1 MDHVL
6 TTKLHIPPVRP
17 ALVSRPHLLA
27 ELQAGLHRKLTLIS
41 APAGFGKTTV
51 IREWAAGCAYPVA
64 WLSLDAS
71 DSDPTRFLAYV
82 IAALNRAAGGESPLV
97 SSVLGMLQAPQ
108 RPPTDAIL
116 TALINDI
123 AASSERTI
131 LVLDDYH
138 AIEASPVDAALTF
151 LLDHLPPHLHLVI
164 ATRFDPHLPLARLR
178 AQGQLTELRAA
189 DLRFTPAEAAR
200 FLTEGMGLSLAA
212 EDIAALEART
222 EGWITG
228 LHLAALSLQG
238 QKDVSRRIASFS
250 GSHRFVL
257 DYLIEEVL
265 EQQPEP
271 VQAFLLHTAVLD
283 RLTGA
288 LCDALTDQANG
299 QATLEWL
306 DHANLFII
314 ALDDERRWYR
324 YHHLFADLLRQRLQ
338 QAHPEYVPALHR
350 RASTWYAQ
358 HGFTDAA
365 IEHALLAQDDT
376 AAARLIETVAEAT
389 WGRGEHTR
397 LRRWLDGL
405 PAEAVFARADLC
417 ILHAWLLFASGQPE
431 AAERRL
437 QAAESTPEMRL
448 QGRVAVIRAFL
459 ASFWDD
465 VPGMI
470 QHACHALACLPAED
484 VTWRATA
491 AIALGDAYGL
501 TGEIDAAYQARLEA
515 VRASTAAGNVYMSL
529 IAHIKLAITLRQQGH
544 VQQTIAMCQ
553 QQFQFAQERGM
564 AHTGTAGCFLAI
576 CGEALAE
583 QNDLAEALQ
592 QVRNGV
598 ALAERG
604 GDVVTLVWCFLCLL
618 RVCFSCGDMAGAEAT
633 IAKIEKLNRELHVPP
648 WVMPVLAAWQVRVWL
663 AQKKLDEA
671 TQWMTSQGPD
681 LTSLPTYVDAFA
693 HIACARLLLAQGRVA
708 EGTAVLDRL
717 REAAEAWGQTTRM
730 MEILLLHALA
740 LQSGG
745 DSDGA
750 MTPLAHALTLAETG
764 GFARIFVDEGSPM
777 ARLLYE
783 AVTRGIEGAYPR
795 RLLATFPVVETPQH
809 EQSSTPD
816 PDPTADLIEPLS
828 DRELEVMHCIAK
840 GLTNQDIATRLCLS
854 PHTVKA
860 HTRSIYSKLD
870 VHNRTQAVA
879 RARALGLLSSC

>member
-1 MDHVL
+1 MEHVL
-6 TTKLHIPPVRP
+6 TTKLYIPPARP
-17 ALVSRPHLLA
+17 AIVSRPRLIAGLN
-27 ELQAGLHRKLTLIS
+27 AGLHRKLTLIS

-51 IREWAAGCAYPVA
+51 IRAWAAGCACPVA
-64 WLSLDAS
+64 WLSLDAG
-71 DSDPTRFLAYV
+71 DNDPARFLAYV
-82 IAALNRAAGGESPLV
+82 IAALNRVAGSESHMG

-108 RPPTDAIL
+108 SPPTEAIL

-123 AASSERTI
+123 AASTDRTI

-138 AIEASPVDAALTF
+138 VIEASPVDAALTF

-189 DLRFTPAEAAR
+189 DLRFTPDEAAR
-200 FLTEGMGLSLAA
+200 FLTEVMGLDLAA
-212 EDIAALEART
+212 DDIAALEART

-238 QKDVSRRIASFS
+238 HKDVSRRIASFS

-271 VQAFLLHTAVLD
+271 IQMFLLHTAVLD

-306 DHANLFII
+306 EHANLFII

-324 YHHLFADLLRQRLQ
+324 YHHLFADLLHQRLQ
-338 QAHPEYVPALHR
+338 QAHPEWVPALHR

-365 IEHALLAQDDT
+365 IEHALRAQDD
-376 AAARLIETVAEAT
+376 AEAARLLETVAEAT

-397 LRRWLDGL
+397 LSRWLDGL
-405 PAEAVFARADLC
+405 PAEAVFARPDLC
-417 ILHAWLLFASGQPE
+417 ILHAWLLFAGGQPE

-459 ASFWDD
+459 ASFRDD

-470 QHACHALACLPAED
+470 QHARHALACLPAED
-484 VTWRATA
+484 GTWRGTA

-501 TGEIDAAYQARLEA
+501 TGAIDAAYQARLEA
-515 VRASTAAGNVYMSL
+515 VKASNAAGNAYMIL
-529 IAHIKLAITLRQQGH
+529 IAHIKLATTLRQQG
-544 VQQTIAMCQ
+544 QLQEAIATCR
-553 QQFQFAQERGM
+553 QQFQFAQECGM
-564 AHTGTAGCFLAI
+564 AHTATAGCFLAI

-583 QNDLAEALQ
+583 RNDLEEALQ

-604 GDVVTLVWCFLCLL
+604 GDVVTLVWSYLCLL
-618 RVCFSCGDMAGAEAT
+618 RVCVSRGDMAGAEAT
-633 IAKIEKLNRELHVPP
+633 IARIEKLNRELDVPP
-648 WVMPVLAAWQVRVWL
+648 WITPVLAGWQVRIWL
-663 AQKKLDEA
+663 EQEKLDA
-671 TQWMTSQGPD
+671 ASHWMASQGPD
-681 LTSLPTYVDAFA
+681 LTSLPTYIDAFA
-693 HIACARLLLAQGRVA
+693 HIACVRILLAQGRVA

-730 MEILLLHALA
+730 IDILLLHTLA
-740 LQSGG
+740 LHAVG

-750 MTPLAHALTLAETG
+750 MTPLAHALTLAEP
-764 GFARIFVDEGSPM
+764 REYICIFVDEGPPM
-777 ARLLYE
+777 AHLLYA
-783 AVTRGIEGAYPR
+783 AVTRGIGGAYAR
-795 RLLATFPVVETPQH
+795 RLLSAFPIAEPPQPD
-809 EQSSTPD
+809 QSHS
-816 PDPTADLIEPLS
+816 PDPTADLVEPLS
-828 DRELEVMHCIAK
+828 EREREILHCIAE
-840 GLTNQDIATRLCLS
+840 GLTNQEISARLFLS
-854 PHTVKA
+854 PHTVKTHA
-860 HTRSIYSKLD
+860 RNIYSKLD
-870 VHNRTQAVA
+870 VHTRTQAVA
-879 RARALGLLSSC
+879 RARALGMLSSS